1 MNVMISRRKFIFS
14 TALLIPLP
22 GMLSGAEK
30 FAGNYF
36 LHGVASGDSLQ
47 DRVIIWTRISVSDP
61 QVKVVN
67 WEVSQ
72 DLKFKQLVATGRK
85 VIAAK
90 SDYTVKVDVKGLSA
104 GNRYYYRF
112 IYDGQVSSIG
122 LTKTLPDSLNGGA
135 FSMAVVSC
143 NNWEDGYFNSF
154 RFLADKEEVDLVLHL
169 GDYIYEYGT
178 GEYGNPESGRI
189 NLPRHEVL
197 TLQDYRSRYAQYRT
211 DPDLQVLHQRK
222 PFYLIWDDHE
232 LANDAYD
239 DGAKNHQENEGPWI
253 LRKQA
258 AIRAYL
264 EWMPVRAKNASQIR
278 RKFEIGDDISLY
290 LMDER
295 TAGRTR
301 QMESNEKGFGDSDRS
316 LLGKSQFSWLAE
328 ELKTTKSTW
337 KLIANQVMFSG
348 YAVAEGFKLPKYND
362 WWLGYPFERAKIID
376 LLQKEVSGITIF
388 LTGDHH
394 ESFVLAVN
402 KEERFMDYTKPYT
415 QKPIAWE
422 LLTPSI
428 TSKNG
433 DRRKREEIIEFENM
447 LADSNINPHLVFG
460 DIKNH
465 GYFIAQ
471 VSKTE
476 FKATY
481 FFVDNILSRS
491 AKEYQASAFSIDAKT
506 FELLKK

>member
-1 MNVMISRRKFIFS
+1 MNVKISRRKFILT

-22 GMLSGAEK
+22 VMLSGAGK
-30 FAGNYF
+30 PNSNCF
-36 LHGVASGDSLQ
+36 LHGVASGDPLQ
-47 DRVIIWTRISVSDP
+47 DRVIIWTRISISDP
-61 QVKVVN
+61 QRKVVN

-72 DLKFKQLVATGRK
+72 DLEFKQLVATGTK
-85 VIAAK
+85 LISAK
-90 SDYTVKVDVKGLSA
+90 ADYTVKVDVKGLSA

-112 IYDGQVSSIG
+112 IYDGQVSPIG
-122 LTKTLPDSLNGGA
+122 LTKTLPNSLDSGT

-143 NNWEDGYFNSF
+143 SNWEDGYFNSF
-154 RFLADKEEVDLVLHL
+154 RFLAEKEEVDLVLHL

-189 NLPRHEVL
+189 NSPRHEVL
-197 TLQDYRSRYAQYRT
+197 TLQDYRTRYAQYRT
-211 DPDLQVLHQRK
+211 DPDLQVLHQQK

-232 LANDAYD
+232 LANDAYK
-239 DGAKNHQENEGPWI
+239 DGAKNHQEKEGPWT
-253 LRKQA
+253 LRKKT
-258 AIRAYL
+258 AIQAYL
-264 EWMPVRAKNASQIR
+264 EWMPVRVKNASQIR
-278 RKFEIGDDISLY
+278 RKFEIGNDISLY

-295 TAGRTR
+295 IAGRTR
-301 QMESNEKGFGDSDRS
+301 QMESSEKEFGDSDRAI
-316 LLGKSQFSWLAE
+316 LGKSQFNWLAD
-328 ELKTTKSTW
+328 ELKNSKATW

-348 YAVAEGFKLPKYND
+348 YAVADGFKLPKYND
-362 WWLGYPFERAKIID
+362 WWLGYPYERARILD
-376 LLQKEVSGITIF
+376 LLNEDVSGNTIF

-402 KEERFMDYTKPYT
+402 KEEKFMNYTKPYT

-433 DRRKREEIIEFENM
+433 DRKEKKEIIEFENM
-447 LADSNINPHLVFG
+447 LADSTINPHLVFG
-460 DIKNH
+460 DIKSH

-481 FFVDNILSRS
+481 FFVDNILSRN
-491 AKEYQASAFSIDAKT
+491 AKERQASAFSIDAKT
-506 FELLKK
+506 FKLLKK